1 MSIAGHGYGDFGGPF
16 PAIVERARLDKE
28 WQEALTR
35 FGYRRVKLAYARQ
48 MRKSP
53 KDEIFY
59 GVEHLNN
66 WPTMEFVR
74 AWLKAEKKRMMV
86 NSSKIITPSLTMYL
100 PSSLL
105 SLPMV
110 PSGFKN

>member
-35 FGYRRVKLAYARQ
+35 FGYRRVKHAYARQ

-53 KDEIFY
+53 KDSPERSEADAVASTT
-59 GVEHLNN
+59 GRP
-66 WPTMEFVR
+66 W
-74 AWLKAEKKRMMV
+74 
-86 NSSKIITPSLTMYL
+86 SSSAP
-100 PSSLL
+100 
-105 SLPMV
+105 
-110 PSGFKN
+110 G

>member
-53 KDEIFY
+53 RDEIFH
-59 GVEHLNN
+59 GVEHLNH

-86 NSSKIITPSLTMYL
+86 KMRWTFMAAMLATIAGALTFTAA
-100 PSSLL
+100 L
-105 SLPMV
+105 SVLR
-110 PSGFKN
+110 

>member
-86 NSSKIITPSLTMYL
+86 KLRWTFMAAMLATIAGALTFTAA
-100 PSSLL
+100 L
-105 SLPMV
+105 SVLR
-110 PSGFKN
+110 

>member
-66 WPTMEFVR
+66 RPTMEFVR

-86 NSSKIITPSLTMYL
+86 KMRWTFMAAMLATIAGALTFTAA
-100 PSSLL
+100 L
-105 SLPMV
+105 SVLR
-110 PSGFKN
+110 